1 MSDQQELKDCPFC
14 AEKINAKAIK
24 CKFCGS
30 MLGDS
35 TSTLTQ
41 QIAGAN
47 VPMSG
52 VVAPQPAKDKGKAL
66 EEFIRA
72 YHQAHRAAHPIP
84 QKIKGGGM
92 MGFLKN
98 QFAKE
103 GSSVYFEEEITPEI
117 LKAHSKYTDGLNPQ
131 VERPLFAINEPQA
144 LTMPSGIVLTTQRL
158 YYCIVPGKAFSLGL
172 GALNPT
178 RGKMAIADIRSMNIG
193 YSDLALGFAYQ
204 GHDFYLNGQKLGWL
218 RMGTEVT
225 ADDEVEE
232 CTKDLFNKLTSQI
245 FGM

>member
-14 AEKINAKAIK
+14 AEKINIKAIK

-30 MLGDS
+30 MLVDS
-35 TSTLTQ
+35 GSTLTQ
-41 QIAGAN
+41 QVGGVN

-52 VVAPQPAKDKGKAL
+52 VATSQPARDKGMAL
-66 EEFIRA
+66 EDFIRA
-72 YHQAHRAAHPIP
+72 YHQAHRTAHPIP

-144 LTMPSGIVLTTQRL
+144 LTMPSGIVLTKQNL
-158 YYCIVPGKAFSLGL
+158 YYCIVPGKTFSLGL
-172 GALNPT
+172 GALKPT
-178 RGKMAIADIRSMNIG
+178 CGKIAIADIRSVTIG
-193 YSDLALGFAYQ
+193 DSDTALGSAYQ
-204 GHDFYLNGQKLGWL
+204 GHDFFLNGQRIGWL
-218 RMGTEVT
+218 RMGTEMSS
-225 ADDEVEE
+225 DDEVEE
-232 CTKDLFNKLTSQI
+232 CTRDLFNKLTAQI
-245 FGM
+245 FGV